1 MKTMN
6 KTNLV
11 TVVGGSLDYDIYMDI
26 SDDTL
31 VCVDLTNIR
40 DGVGVVSGCDSKDT
54 TLLFKT
60 VIECSMSYIANT
72 LHVNE
77 VSESLLT
84 GITRLVDLELR
95 TNEDL
100 RQIRMTSINI
110 PKTVEFVID
119 ELLHQVYNAVTGDHE
134 IVFPVKWMPGDD
146 NSDDS
151 CVLAI
156 GVCSRDEY

>member
-1 MKTMN
+1 MKTKN

-26 SDDTL
+26 SDDEL

-40 DGVGVVSGCDSKDT
+40 DGVGVVSDCDSEDT

-60 VIECSMSYIANT
+60 IIECSMSYIANT
-72 LHVNE
+72 LHVIE

-84 GITRLVDLELR
+84 GITRLVNLELT

-100 RQIRMTSINI
+100 RQIRMMSINI
-110 PKTVEFVID
+110 PKTIEFVINK
-119 ELLHQVYNAVTGDHE
+119 LLRQVYNAVTGNHE
-134 IVFPVKWMPGDD
+134 IIFPVKWMSDD
-146 NSDDS
+146 NNSNDS
-151 CVLAI
+151 CILVL
-156 GVCSRDEY
+156 GVCSRDKY

>member
-1 MKTMN
+1 METKN

-26 SDDTL
+26 SDDML

-72 LHVNE
+72 LHVGE

-84 GITRLVDLELR
+84 GILGGVNLELR

-100 RQIRMTSINI
+100 RQIRMESVDL
-110 PKTVEFVID
+110 PKTIEFVINK
-119 ELLHQVYNAVTGDHE
+119 LLRQVYDVITGNPE
-134 IVFPVKWMPGDD
+134 IVFPVKWMSDGD
-146 NSDDS
+146 NCILALGS
-151 CVLAI
+151 C
-156 GVCSRDEY
+156 RREEY